1 LRGSHNLNPET
12 NDDNNAM
19 SITSNQTLS
28 TITASSQASQRAL
41 QKGAA
46 KVVVT
51 KNKGKKGIRKV
62 KKHLMNQLI
71 DAFCPRI
78 VLKTLETNGENMN
91 WVAGRQATFT
101 FDVLTSE
108 LMDIFYQRIRGS
120 TFFNFALTNLFNQV
134 NGDNVELSEADI
146 ADQYVKIC
154 MNKVVCVTNNIFNP
168 CLKLLILPIHIA
180 KLVRKSNNTFERQA
194 FRPSVV

>member
-28 TITASSQASQRAL
+28 TITASSQASKRAL
-41 QKGAA
+41 EKGSA

-51 KNKGKKGIRKV
+51 KNKGKKGVKKV

-134 NGDNVELSEADI
+134 NANNVELSEADI
-146 ADQYVKIC
+146 ADQYIKIC
-154 MNKVVCVTNNIFNP
+154 MNKVVCVTQITNAANSDAEEN
-168 CLKLLILPIHIA
+168 KLI
-180 KLVRKSNNTFERQA
+180 S
-194 FRPSVV
+194 